1 MLLLPGKI
9 SPEKRRA
16 ILNKIKSSL
25 HPLIIGKGQEAFF
38 AEFGLFTREFILH
51 S

>member
-16 ILNKIKSSL
+16 ILNKLKSSL
-25 HPLIIGKGQEAFF
+25 HPLLGKAQEAFF
-38 AEFGLFTREFILH
+38 AEFGLFTREYILH